1 MQNVDTSKT
10 AFCKKQRSKSNHIF
24 SKITFYQRYV
34 TIIWIEMIH
43 KTDKE
48 EKVLW
53 YLLSQCKNYKIV
65 LNQHLFTS
73 K

>member
-10 AFCKKQRSKSNHIF
+10 AFCKKQRRKSNHIF

-43 KTDKE
+43 KTDDSFFNK
-48 EKVLW
+48 KKYCGIYYQNV
-53 YLLSQCKNYKIV
+53 NI
-65 LNQHLFTS
+65 T
-73 K
+73 